1 MPSNTSTRKIPSLKA
16 VEAEVHYSWEH
27 PELSVPNQ
35 HMHRSPITGP
45 HASLAS
51 TEVFTHSPPG
61 PHQDLLHC
69 PQWGLW
75 LQATYPEKKSP
86 SFFFLMF
93 TGCQF
98 FFFPPYK
105 TKEGKNIL
113 ISESTVQEKATG
125 LLDSVSPHW

>member
-1 MPSNTSTRKIPSLKA
+1 MPSNTSTQKIPSLKA

-51 TEVFTHSPPG
+51 MEVFTHSPPG

-86 SFFFLMF
+86 SFFFFNVYRLSIF
-93 TGCQF
+93 FSFLLIKQKREKTSLSQKAQF
-98 FFFPPYK
+98 RK
-105 TKEGKNIL
+105 K
-113 ISESTVQEKATG
+113 
-125 LLDSVSPHW
+125 LLVFWTP